1 MKSRKEKKV
10 EWISTWIQGI
20 IVAVMI
26 STIIEM
32 ILPEGNCKK
41 YIKVV
46 IGVYI
51 LASIISPVVTKITG
65 SKFEFSNFFDIEEY
79 VQASSPNSYEEL
91 SKSQEEQINGIYQTT
106 LKNDMKQKIE
116 AKGYQVSNI
125 MLDISKNG
133 DYTLEAV
140 ELILLKKEQETIEAS
155 QEHEQVESSKKKE
168 STQNT
173 ITKIEQI
180 QKVKVEVGE
189 NKKNSNKEEQKE
201 QEITLTAKEQK
212 ELKQYLSSI
221 YEIAE
226 SKIKIN

>member
-1 MKSRKEKKV
+1 M

-65 SKFEFSNFFDIEEY
+65 NKFEFSNIFDLDEY
-79 VQASSPNSYEEL
+79 VQASSPNSYEDL

-125 MLDISKNG
+125 ILDISKDG

-155 QEHEQVESSKKKE
+155 QEDEQVESREKKE
-168 STQNT
+168 DTQNA

-180 QKVKVEVGE
+180 QKVKVQVGE
-189 NKKNSNKEEQKE
+189 NKKNSNKKEQKK
-201 QEITLTAKEQK
+201 QERTLTAKEQK